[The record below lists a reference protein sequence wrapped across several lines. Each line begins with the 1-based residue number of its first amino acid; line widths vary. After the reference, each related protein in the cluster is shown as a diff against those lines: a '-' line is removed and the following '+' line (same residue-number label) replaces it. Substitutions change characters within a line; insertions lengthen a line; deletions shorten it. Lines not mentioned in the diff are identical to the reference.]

1 MKNRRP
7 LSRKNQL
14 ISPEPP
20 WNCQGR
26 CATELER
33 AAAAREPDRQA
44 LAVNEENREG
54 AAGFHGRLGMRA
66 ILALLVSTCL
76 ASAQEGPIVSRH
88 GVGHDTWHAQFYS
101 KLVKDDG
108 GSCCNFNDCRPTLSR
123 SVGDHYEVLVD
134 GEWERVPWDTIRKV
148 VAPDRGAHVCAPEG
162 MHDMGWHIIYCVV
175 LPPEG

>member
-1 MKNRRP
+1 
-7 LSRKNQL
+7 
-14 ISPEPP
+14 
-20 WNCQGR
+20 
-26 CATELER
+26 
-33 AAAAREPDRQA
+33 
-44 LAVNEENREG
+44 
-54 AAGFHGRLGMRA
+54 MRA

-123 SVGDHYEVLVD
+123 SVRNHYEVLVD
-134 GEWERVPWDTIRKV
+134 GDWVAVPSDTIRKV
-148 VAPDRGAHVCAPEG
+148 IAPDHGAHVCAPSRALAVQPP
-162 MHDMGWHIIYCVV
+162 MIYCVV